1 MKLDPKQLLDE
12 EDDYQLPEPKPAIK
26 KMKREK

>member
-1 MKLDPKQLLDE
+1 MKLDPKQLPDDE
-12 EDDYQLPEPKPAIK
+12 ADFELPAPKPVIK